1 MTTFPQCKSISILWY
16 MKWRMAMS
24 MCSNCRLSGADQP
37 RTIVLP
43 LFESTEQ
50 SFIILWTRSIS
61 ILKPLIAWRLDIE
74 SEKITKFFSFERR
87 TTSIASRRAYSSAL
101 KMLAV
106 FGIIRN
112 KLSCLY
118 RQNSHRVAKTSV
130 QSLCRNFY
138 LVKIISK
145 LEECIILVWL

>member
-50 SFIILWTRSIS
+50 SFIILWTRSSS

-74 SEKITKFFSFERR
+74 TEKITKFFSFERR

-106 FGIIRN
+106 FGSRTH
-112 KLSCLY
+112 LVYFCEQQPHLLC
-118 RQNSHRVAKTSV
+118 HRFWNR
-130 QSLCRNFY
+130 LCRCDSNY
-138 LVKIISK
+138 CSCDTVHKNDS
-145 LEECIILVWL
+145 